1 MTHYQELFIYPDPE
15 TSRPIL
21 RAQVISSLHIALV
34 DAEKELSGSTEA
46 TSIRFGIS
54 FPNYHAKLYE
64 LDYTIQVFAPNESDL
79 KSLNLEQRLT
89 KIKDIL
95 RLSTI
100 LPTPETA
107 THATFSRVQQNQSA
121 SKLRRFI
128 SRNQPT
134 DEQIRAYK
142 AKMHQSG
149 LQEPFVELKSSSTE
163 QLHRIYIRKEMK
175 DSAQAGSFTSYGL
188 SKDGSTVPV
197 F

>member
-1 MTHYQELFIYPDPE
+1 MTHFIELTVNIKKSYKLAEAFNSSFRSIHNQLVKTSLSEVGLSFPDYGE
-15 TSRPIL
+15 YL
-21 RAQVISSLHIALV
+21 GH
-34 DAEKELSGSTEA
+34 
-46 TSIRFGIS
+46 SIRLHGTAEQLSVFHGKS
-54 FPNYHAKLYE
+54 WLGQHAL
-64 LDYTIQVFAPNESDL
+64 TIHHSDIQPIPTQVS
-79 KSLNLEQRLT
+79 
-89 KIKDIL
+89 
-95 RLSTI
+95 
-100 LPTPETA
+100 
-107 THATFSRVQQNQSA
+107 HATFSRVQQNQSA